1 MNSINPQR
9 LELRLLATVLMIAS
23 LPLFAAL
30 ASAQENAPRL
40 TLPADIDRAVA
51 EFTGAQIGE
60 VGGARLPADRRL
72 RLAACAEPLDVGWHG
87 RTQGTVAVECKG
99 PQSWR
104 IFIATRPAQ
113 SASGAATGP
122 AVMRGDP
129 ITVMVRGRGFTI
141 QQSGEAMES
150 GTVGEWIAVRTDA
163 RPGARS
169 GTRGEAIRARIERPG
184 LAVIPA
190 G

>member
-1 MNSINPQR
+1 MKSSIHPQR
-9 LELRLLATVLMIAS
+9 LEWRLLATALMIAS

-30 ASAQENAPRL
+30 ASAQESASPAL
-40 TLPADIDRAVA
+40 TSPAQIDRAVA

-72 RLAACAEPLDVGWHG
+72 RLAACAAPLDVSWHG
-87 RTQGTVAVECKG
+87 RAQSTVKVECAG

-104 IFIATRPAQ
+104 IFIATRAAEAAAH
-113 SASGAATGP
+113 SAPVVA
-122 AVMRGDP
+122 RGDP
-129 ITVMVRGRGFTI
+129 ITVLVRGRGFTV

-150 GTVGEWIAVRTDA
+150 GAVGDWIAVRTDA
-163 RPGARS
+163 RPG
-169 GTRGEAIRARIERPG
+169 TRAEAIRARIERPG
-184 LAVIPA
+184 LAVIPV